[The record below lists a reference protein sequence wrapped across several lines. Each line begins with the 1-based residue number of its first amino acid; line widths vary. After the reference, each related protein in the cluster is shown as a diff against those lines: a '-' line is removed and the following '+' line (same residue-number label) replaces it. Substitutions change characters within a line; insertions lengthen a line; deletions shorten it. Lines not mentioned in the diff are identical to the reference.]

1 MAQGRLF
8 CRTQG
13 IFYGPIRFACTEK
26 RERTVHILL
35 IDDETRVAD
44 FIRRGLSAEGWSIS
58 HAASGEAGVELCAS
72 ATFDVIVLDL
82 MLPKMSGQEVCQKL
96 RARRNLTPILMLS
109 ALDAADERVNGLQLG
124 ADDYL
129 AKPFD
134 FDELVARLV
143 ALHRRATDWSAGAIT
158 TVLDCDGI
166 FFDRRS
172 LLLTVEGAQV
182 DLSHKEREILLLLM
196 LGRGRVFSREHIL
209 NAVWG
214 VHEDPLTNVIDVYI
228 GRLRR
233 KLGSHG
239 ARLMTVRQVGYRF
252 N

>member
-1 MAQGRLF
+1 MN
-8 CRTQG
+8 
-13 IFYGPIRFACTEK
+13 
-26 RERTVHILL
+26 ILL
-35 IDDETRVAD
+35 IEDETRVAD
-44 FIRRGLSAEGWSIS
+44 FIRRGLQAEGWSVT
-58 HAASGEAGVELCAS
+58 HAASGETGMELCMS
-72 ATFDVIVLDL
+72 AAFDVIVLDL
-82 MLPKMSGQEVCQKL
+82 MLPKMSGQEVCQLL

-109 ALDAADERVNGLQLG
+109 ALDAADERVAGLQLG

-143 ALHRRATDWSAGAIT
+143 ALHRRATDWT
-158 TVLDCDGI
+158 TGVEASVLDYDGI
-166 FFDRRS
+166 VFDRRS
-172 LLLTVEGAQV
+172 LMLTVDGALV

-196 LGRGRVFSREHIL
+196 VGRGRVFSREGIL

-233 KLGSHG
+233 KLGPHG

-252 N
+252 D